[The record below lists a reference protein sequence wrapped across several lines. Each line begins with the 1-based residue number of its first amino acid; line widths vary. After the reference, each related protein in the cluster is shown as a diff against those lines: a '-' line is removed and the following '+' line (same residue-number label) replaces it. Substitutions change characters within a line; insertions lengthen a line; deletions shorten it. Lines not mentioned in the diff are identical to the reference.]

1 MLSILICSIK
11 KDLLEKLKLNL
22 KETTGVDYEL
32 LVSDNATVQK
42 PLCEVYNELA
52 SRASRA
58 FWCFIHE
65 DIAFLTP
72 GWGLRLIESF
82 NKNPETGLI
91 GVAGARYKSKTP
103 SGWSTGIPSMDCCN
117 IFHDDSLGT
126 RHRLYSNPMNAEC
139 SEVVNVDGVFM
150 AIRKEVWPGAR
161 FNETLLRGFHLYDI
175 DFSFQVIRT
184 WKAAVLFNI
193 DILHFTEGGS
203 FGDAWMKYTLDW
215 HQAYQK
221 ELPSV
226 LKDHPDPETMEKK
239 IRRNWLYRLSTE
251 KIAFSNKLK
260 WLRKSRSWE
269 DLRAWPYA
277 ILFLTG
283 KFYKKSR

>member
-1 MLSILICSIK
+1 
-11 KDLLEKLKLNL
+11 
-22 KETTGVDYEL
+22 
-32 LVSDNATVQK
+32 
-42 PLCEVYNELA
+42 
-52 SRASRA
+52 
-58 FWCFIHE
+58 
-65 DIAFLTP
+65 
-72 GWGLRLIESF
+72 
-82 NKNPETGLI
+82 
-91 GVAGARYKSKTP
+91 
-103 SGWSTGIPSMDCCN
+103 
-117 IFHDDSLGT
+117 
-126 RHRLYSNPMNAEC
+126 
-139 SEVVNVDGVFM
+139 
-150 AIRKEVWPGAR
+150 
-161 FNETLLRGFHLYDI
+161 
-175 DFSFQVIRT
+175 
-184 WKAAVLFNI
+184 
-193 DILHFTEGGS
+193 
-203 FGDAWMKYTLDW
+203 MKYTLDW